1 MMQKMLYN
9 VDYRKRVIFG
19 TLSYVLR
26 LVIGL
31 IVISPILVGFVFSFV
46 PNKMLYKVPSFSD
59 VIHNLTLDNYKW
71 VLDYVPI
78 FQYIWNSFIVC
89 LLIVGVQIVI
99 ACLAG
104 FAFAFYEFKGKRLLF
119 NLLLV
124 AMMIPAESTVITNF
138 LNVQDMGL
146 VNTYL
151 GLAITSFVGG
161 TSIFMMRQFFMQLP
175 KSLKEAAVIDGCSEI
190 RFLFRIAAPV
200 ALPAIA
206 SLAIYLFI
214 GAYNMYFWPMLV
226 AQKAEVQTIQLGIAM
241 LVGTE
246 SQEYGYVLAG
256 SMISIII
263 PVIVFIIGNDYI
275 VKGMTEGAVKG

>member
-1 MMQKMLYN
+1 
-9 VDYRKRVIFG
+9 
-19 TLSYVLR
+19 
-26 LVIGL
+26 
-31 IVISPILVGFVFSFV
+31 
-46 PNKMLYKVPSFSD
+46 MLYKVPSFSE
-59 VIHNLTLDNYKW
+59 VIHNLTLDNYIW
-71 VLDYVPI
+71 VLDYVPVFRYI
-78 FQYIWNSFIVC
+78 FNSFIVC
-89 LLIVGVQIVI
+89 LMIVGVQVII

-104 FAFAFYEFKGKRLLF
+104 FAFAFYEFKGKNLLF
-119 NLLLV
+119 NLLLA

-138 LNVQDMGL
+138 LNVQNMGL

-151 GLAITSFVGG
+151 GLSITSFVGG
-161 TSIFMMRQFFMQLP
+161 TSIFMMRQFFMQFP
-175 KSLKEAAVIDGCSEI
+175 KSLKEAAVIDGCSEL
-190 RFLFRIAAPV
+190 RFLFRIAAPM
-200 ALPAIA
+200 AIPAIA

-263 PVIVFIIGNDYI
+263 PVIAFIIGNDYI

>member
-151 GLAITSFVGG
+151 GLAITSFVVE
-161 TSIFMMRQFFMQLP
+161 Q
-175 KSLKEAAVIDGCSEI
+175 A
-190 RFLFRIAAPV
+190 FL
-200 ALPAIA
+200 
-206 SLAIYLFI
+206 
-214 GAYNMYFWPMLV
+214 
-226 AQKAEVQTIQLGIAM
+226 
-241 LVGTE
+241 
-246 SQEYGYVLAG
+246 
-256 SMISIII
+256 
-263 PVIVFIIGNDYI
+263 
-275 VKGMTEGAVKG
+275 